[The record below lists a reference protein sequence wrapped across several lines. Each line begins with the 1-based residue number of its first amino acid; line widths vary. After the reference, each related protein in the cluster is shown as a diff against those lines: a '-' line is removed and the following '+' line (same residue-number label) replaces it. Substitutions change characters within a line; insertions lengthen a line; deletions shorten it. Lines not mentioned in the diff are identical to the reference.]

1 MKRLLSILLLW
12 ISTPLLLSA
21 QHFSNEQIK
30 SFIDESFVWYPKST
44 LQDLYKSFYQSVY
57 GPEHLVTDSLSVL
70 AYIDKELEMEQYD
83 EAPGV
88 EYLGIS
94 KEFVRV
100 PLHND
105 GPVPKELIA
114 SCFIRSSRYKSDV
127 SIADFREQW
136 REVVRYI
143 TENGIQLNNFSQDSL
158 YIENLLSKGK
168 YVWVH
173 SPQYKAAYKPHYRV
187 VSKEIFEKEIQPLLM
202 KSSRLYIVPDNRPPV
217 KKKE

>member
-1 MKRLLSILLLW
+1 M
-12 ISTPLLLSA
+12 
-21 QHFSNEQIK
+21 
-30 SFIDESFVWYPKST
+30 
-44 LQDLYKSFYQSVY
+44 QDLYKSFYQSVF
-57 GPEHLVTDSLSVL
+57 GPEHLVTDSLSVI
-70 AYIDKELEMEQYD
+70 AYIDKELEMEHYD

-136 REVVRYI
+136 REVVQYI
-143 TENGIQLNNFSQDSL
+143 TENGILLDNFSQDSL
-158 YIENLLSKGK
+158 YIENLLAKGK

-217 KKKE
+217 KK

>member
-1 MKRLLSILLLW
+1 MKRILSLLLLW
-12 ISTPLLLSA
+12 VSTPLLISA
-21 QHFSNEQIK
+21 QNFSNEQIK
-30 SFIDESFVWYPKST
+30 SFIDENLLWYPKST

-57 GPEHLVTDSLSVL
+57 GPEHLVTDSLSVI
-70 AYIDKELEMEQYD
+70 AYINKELEMEQYD
-83 EAPGV
+83 KAPRV

-100 PLHND
+100 SLD
-105 GPVPKELIA
+105 KEGLVPKELIA
-114 SCFIRSSRYKSDV
+114 SCFIRSSQYKSNI
-127 SIADFREQW
+127 SIADFHGQW
-136 REVVRYI
+136 LEVVRYI

-187 VSKEIFEKEIQPLLM
+187 VSREIFEREIQPLLM
-202 KSSRLYIVPDNRPPV
+202 KSSRLYIAPDNRLPV
-217 KKKE
+217 KK